1 MISLERKIPNLFDEK
16 KDCCGCGACLNI
28 CPKNAISMEED
39 QYGFKY
45 PKIDETLCIGCHLCK
60 KVCAFQNTEEDNSP
74 IETFA
79 AVSKDKIQL
88 HQSASGGIFAA
99 IAQQHINEEGVVF
112 GAAFDK
118 KWNVCHIGIE
128 RFDELKMLQGSKY
141 VQSDTKETF
150 REAKELLELGKKVLY
165 SGTPCQIAGLKK
177 FLNKEYSNLLTIDII
192 CHGVPNN
199 KMFKEYLNQIE
210 QKENG
215 KVVKFVF
222 RDKRIGW
229 GKNGSVEIKK
239 QDKLINKKIWESTSS
254 YLYYFT
260 QSWIYR
266 ENCYLCKYA
275 SLHRPADITLGDYWG
290 IEKEHP
296 EYIAKS
302 EWDESKGIS
311 VVIAN
316 TNKGLE
322 LLKSLPEYLELR
334 ESSFEKASSNNGQ
347 LKKPSTPGKREEI
360 LSEYLSNGWNGL
372 EKRFNKKIG
381 IKKYKSQ
388 LISYIPKSLKKYLKR
403 VLKG

>member
-1 MISLERKIPNLFDEK
+1 MNSLERIIPNLFDEK

-39 QYGFKY
+39 QYGFIY
-45 PKIDETLCIGCHLCK
+45 PKIDKKLCIGCHLCK
-60 KVCAFQNTEEDNSP
+60 KVCAFQNTEEENYP

-79 AVSKDKIQL
+79 AVSKDEIQAR
-88 HQSASGGIFAA
+88 QSASGGIFAA
-99 IAQQHINEEGVVF
+99 IAQQHINEKGIVF

-118 KWNVCHIGIE
+118 EWNVCHIGID
-128 RFDELKMLQGSKY
+128 RFDELKRLQGSKY
-141 VQSDTKETF
+141 TQSDTKETF
-150 REAKELLELGKKVLY
+150 RKTKELLESGKKVLY

-210 QKENG
+210 REING
-215 KVVKFVF
+215 EIVKFVF
-222 RDKRIGW
+222 RDKSIGW
-229 GKNGSVEIKK
+229 GINGSVEIKK
-239 QDKLINKKIWESTSS
+239 QDKLINKKIWQSDSS

-260 QSWIYR
+260 QGWIYR
-266 ENCYLCKYA
+266 ENCYSCKYA
-275 SLHRPADITLGDYWG
+275 SSHRPADITLGDYWG

-296 EYIAKS
+296 EYIEKS

-316 TNKGLE
+316 TNKGLGV
-322 LLKSLPEYLELR
+322 LKNLTEYLDLR
-334 ESSFEKASSNNGQ
+334 ESSFGKASSKNGQ
-347 LKKPSTPGKREEI
+347 LKRPSTPGKREEI
-360 LSEYLSNGWNGL
+360 LNEYLSNGWNGL
-372 EKRFNKKIG
+372 EKRFNEKIG
-381 IKKYKSQ
+381 IQKYKSQ
-388 LISYIPKSLKKYLKR
+388 LKSYIPKSLKRYLKR